1 MQKKSNQLNVYKI
14 RAQIIP
20 YVLILP
26 SLLYLFTFFGW
37 PMINAVLL
45 AVRRESQIL
54 EIFAEPENPDSEVTG
69 RISIGSSVT
78 ITDYELD
85 FRELQQD
92 RSEDVYWYK
101 IEGIG
106 EDGDP
111 VEGWTIEENLDECCR
126 PRSTRDGRILTT
138 HLEDILPIHA
148 EPNAES
154 PIIGNFD
161 LTDRR
166 IQNERLKD
174 VIIWEALTDD
184 DGETLT
190 WFLISDDR
198 IRTSTIGWVQ
208 AQYIRPFN
216 AIIRITPEDF
226 AIDPRN
232 RAVVP
237 DEAQL
242 VLYSE
247 PSFEASAVGNVDSR
261 LGVQILDYVM
271 QPKFLENNRWRAEY
285 WYYVSARQY
294 IYLDAI
300 GLGFT
305 TIEGWLHQSALLPTE
320 RFNSRIGGKL
330 YDRQEVITSFP
341 IYEQP
346 DLSSAILLEL
356 PSETLIDVWE
366 YLPSEDDPEL
376 ISWLR
381 VSERNGDTIG
391 WVQSEYVVPY
401 TYQTHFTIDDFR
413 ILNPNSRVKAGS
425 GEGEWTTAFLE
436 RMFNDRRFMKAL
448 RTTLLLIVLIL
459 PIQFVL
465 AIIMALVLQA
475 QIKGSTLYLYIYAI
489 PLAVSDLAAGLVWY
503 SIFTQSGFVN
513 SLLNQLALRDTPF
526 TFIGVG
532 RDEWMIFIIVLAE
545 VWRATS
551 IVMVIVV
558 SGLQAI
564 PTSYLEAG
572 EIFGA
577 NLWQRLRHIVLP
589 LLRPSLQVAL
599 ILRTILAFQ
608 VFAVV
613 IAITGGEVVTVL
625 ANETF
630 RWYDPA
636 RFNNKN
642 MAAAYASFIMVI
654 SLGISFLYLR
664 AIRTQEESAR
674 S

>member
-1 MQKKSNQLNVYKI
+1 
-14 RAQIIP
+14 
-20 YVLILP
+20 
-26 SLLYLFTFFGW
+26 
-37 PMINAVLL
+37 
-45 AVRRESQIL
+45 
-54 EIFAEPENPDSEVTG
+54 
-69 RISIGSSVT
+69 
-78 ITDYELD
+78 
-85 FRELQQD
+85 
-92 RSEDVYWYK
+92 
-101 IEGIG
+101 
-106 EDGDP
+106 
-111 VEGWTIEENLDECCR
+111 
-126 PRSTRDGRILTT
+126 
-138 HLEDILPIHA
+138 
-148 EPNAES
+148 
-154 PIIGNFD
+154 
-161 LTDRR
+161 
-166 IQNERLKD
+166 
-174 VIIWEALTDD
+174 
-184 DGETLT
+184 
-190 WFLISDDR
+190 
-198 IRTSTIGWVQ
+198 
-208 AQYIRPFN
+208 
-216 AIIRITPEDF
+216 
-226 AIDPRN
+226 
-232 RAVVP
+232 
-237 DEAQL
+237 
-242 VLYSE
+242 
-247 PSFEASAVGNVDSR
+247 
-261 LGVQILDYVM
+261 
-271 QPKFLENNRWRAEY
+271 
-285 WYYVSARQY
+285 
-294 IYLDAI
+294 
-300 GLGFT
+300 
-305 TIEGWLHQSALLPTE
+305 
-320 RFNSRIGGKL
+320 
-330 YDRQEVITSFP
+330 
-341 IYEQP
+341 P